1 VRAMLEL
8 KNINVAYGDVQVI
21 WDVSFAVGEGKLV
34 ALIGANG
41 AGKTT
46 TLKAISN
53 ILPLKSG
60 EIFFC
65 GERIDRYPP
74 YHMAA
79 KGIAHVPEGRGL
91 FPELSVQANL
101 EIGALAPHAK
111 AKRAETMEM
120 VFQRFP
126 RLLER
131 RNQAA
136 GTLSGGEQQMLA
148 VGRGLMAKPRL
159 IMFDEP
165 SLGLSPKLVQEIFQ
179 IIQAIRQEG
188 VTILLVEQNVK
199 QTLSIAD
206 WAYVLENGRIALAG
220 AGQDLLDNDHV
231 RQAYLGL

>member
-1 VRAMLEL
+1 
-8 KNINVAYGDVQVI
+8 
-21 WDVSFAVGEGKLV
+21 
-34 ALIGANG
+34 
-41 AGKTT
+41 
-46 TLKAISN
+46 
-53 ILPLKSG
+53 
-60 EIFFC
+60 
-65 GERIDRYPP
+65 
-74 YHMAA
+74 MAA